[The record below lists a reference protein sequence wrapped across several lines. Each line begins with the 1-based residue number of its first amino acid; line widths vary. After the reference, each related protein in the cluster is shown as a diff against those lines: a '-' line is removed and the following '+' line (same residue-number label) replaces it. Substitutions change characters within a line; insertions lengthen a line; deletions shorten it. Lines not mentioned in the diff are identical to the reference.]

1 MSKLSE
7 GKVTIKAIE
16 PCDFL
21 APDRTISTQ
30 PIETTDHPLSKLCS
44 YSEEATKGI
53 EDMVDLDVL
62 NNATL
67 LYNLKARYYAEP
79 RQIYTYVTPSLLV
92 VNPYQSVPHLMTE
105 EIVRECLE
113 FVERPKA
120 RLKDVVPHTY
130 SITARALKQMYGNR
144 ERQAIVISGESGAG
158 KTEAAKIAMSLLS
171 GMGKSKVPG
180 EAGIEERILACNPV
194 LEAFGNAK
202 TQRNYNSSRFGKYVK
217 IIYDINKRQVMGA
230 ITKQYLLEKSRIIKV
245 VRATIHRRFKKKGT
259 IISSTTSL
267 REGQWRR

>member
-1 MSKLSE
+1 VLSFHLI
-7 GKVTIKAIE
+7 VCIHIT
-16 PCDFL
+16 FL
-21 APDRTISTQ
+21 ETLDY
-30 PIETTDHPLSKLCS
+30 PINKLCS
-44 YSEEATKGI
+44 YSEEADRGI

-105 EIVRECLE
+105 EIVKQCYDYIED
-113 FVERPKA
+113 PKTK
-120 RLKDVVPHTY
+120 LKDVVPHTY
-130 SITARALKQMYGNR
+130 SITARALKQMYENK

-158 KTEAAKIAMSLLS
+158 KTEAAKISMSLLS
-171 GMGKSKVPG
+171 GMGKNIVSGKP
-180 EAGIEERILACNPV
+180 GIEQRILACNPV

-217 IIYDINKRQVMGA
+217 IIYDTDKRQVLGA
-230 ITKQYLLEKSRIIKV
+230 ITKQYLLEKSRIVRLVSVRVKV
-245 VRATIHRRFKKKGT
+245 G
-259 IISSTTSL
+259 
-267 REGQWRR
+267 